1 MSEINEKKDEKKA
14 FDIKKIIL
22 ILIIS
27 ICIIIILYYLF
38 SNKWGDNR
46 ARIWNIFE
54 KIGQTIGVTEKNKII
69 SNNDYDGLSEEEW
82 VRDDVKFK

>member
-1 MSEINEKKDEKKA
+1 MSKINEKKDEKGLL
-14 FDIKKIIL
+14 DIKKIIL
-22 ILIIS
+22 ISIIS
-27 ICIIIILYYLF
+27 IGIIIILYYLF
-38 SNKWGDNR
+38 SNRWGDNR

-54 KIGQTIGVTEKNKII
+54 KIGQIIGVTEKNKTI